1 LLSVIDECLSEA
13 EPHRKH
19 AATLA
24 AVATA
29 LSEQQNDTNQEIF
42 RKSGSLR
49 IEPPALCVKPETDG
63 GPPRIATKERLND

>member
-29 LSEQQNDTNQEIF
+29 LSEQQNDTNQGYFERVGLCGLSHRHF
-42 RKSGSLR
+42 ASNQKRTADRL
-49 IEPPALCVKPETDG
+49 AL
-63 GPPRIATKERLND
+63 PPRSD